1 MLEKILGMSV
11 NTTLTDL
18 GALAALTSIIVQ
30 VLKKIIPSK
39 FPTQA
44 LAIIVALF
52 VTTLASVMY
61 YGVMLSSFG
70 IGILSGFVVAF
81 IAMEGFDSLKSIWT
95 RFTIKPELQATED
108 LEEDNEG
115 EIIVSDNIDDF
126 SGELEY
132 DNWDEAVSENGGEN

>member
-81 IAMEGFDSLKSIWT
+81 IAMEGFDSLKNIWT

-115 EIIVSDNIDDF
+115 EIVVSDNTDDF

>member
-1 MLEKILGMSV
+1 MLEKILGMTV
-11 NTTLTDL
+11 NTTISDL

-30 VLKKIIPSK
+30 VLKKIVPSK

-81 IAMEGFDSLKSIWT
+81 IAMEGFDSLKNIWN
-95 RFTIKPELQATED
+95 RFTIKNIEANVEELD
-108 LEEDNEG
+108 DSEE
-115 EIIVSDNIDDF
+115 EITTLDCGVSDDFDDEPEF
-126 SGELEY
+126 
-132 DNWDEAVSENGGEN
+132 DDWDETDLGGED

>member
-30 VLKKIIPSK
+30 VLKKIVPSK

-44 LAIIVALF
+44 LVIIVALF
-52 VTTLASVMY
+52 ITTLASVMY
-61 YGVMLSSFG
+61 YGVILSAFG

-81 IAMEGFDSLKSIWT
+81 IAMEGFDSLKNIWQ
-95 RFTIKPELQATED
+95 RFTVKPELLTED
-108 LEEDNEG
+108 LEEEK
-115 EIIVSDNIDDF
+115 EVITSDGAEVFGD
-126 SGELEY
+126 ELEY
-132 DNWDEAVSENGGEN
+132 DNWDDAVFENGGEG